1 MRNLVTSQQ
10 PLIEK
15 IYLLQDKFGQ
25 TFINAATDVT
35 GYGFIGHLKEMIDS
49 SNLLRK
55 NNNLEPIRVLLD
67 LLAFKAYPGV
77 FELIHKGIKS
87 SLFESNKEIF
97 DQIIAEKPNNRIIAF
112 SKKNKFYN
120 DSFNEKISLLLDPQT
135 CGPLLISCDPKYCL
149 LYTSPSPRDRYI
161 SRMPSSA

>member
-15 IYLLQDKFGQ
+15 IYLLQDKFGE

-35 GYGFIGHLKEMIDS
+35 GYGFIGHLKEIIDS

-67 LLAFKAYPGV
+67 LSAFKAYPGV
-77 FELIHKGIKS
+77 FDLIHKGVKS

-97 DQIIAEKPNNRIIAF
+97 DQILLEKTENRII
-112 SKKNKFYN
+112 
-120 DSFNEKISLLLDPQT
+120 SFLNNEVNSASFKEKISLLIDPQT
-135 CGPLLISCDPKYCL
+135 CGPLLISCDPKFESFLKDGWYKVGKV
-149 LYTSPSPRDRYI
+149 I
-161 SRMPSSA
+161 N